1 MAQDNIDEVIHIIRT
16 SYDDARQRLCQR
28 FDLYEI
34 QAQAI
39 LDMRLKALQG
49 LDREKLEKEYQ
60 ELEERIAYFNQLLS
74 SEEML
79 RGVLKEELTAIRDKY
94 GDQRYTEIQDVED
107 EIDIEDLIEE
117 EQCVFTLT
125 QAGYIKR
132 TPVSEY
138 AAQSKGGMGKKGI
151 TTREEDTVVDVFT
164 ASTHDYLLFF
174 TDTGKVYRKKG
185 YQIPESGKT
194 AKGTNLVNI
203 LQVEP
208 GKRVQTML
216 HFRETGE
223 EELYL
228 FMVTRQGTVKR
239 LAVSALKNIRASGIR
254 ALTLDEGDE
263 LVCVLETDGAQ
274 KILIATHDGMAV
286 CFDEQD
292 VRPMGRTAVGV
303 RGLSIIHI
311 SEPTRRS

>member
-1 MAQDNIDEVIHIIRT
+1 
-16 SYDDARQRLCQR
+16 
-28 FDLYEI
+28 
-34 QAQAI
+34 
-39 LDMRLKALQG
+39 MRLYPDSGRLHQAHPG
-49 LDREKLEKEYQ
+49 
-60 ELEERIAYFNQLLS
+60 
-74 SEEML
+74 
-79 RGVLKEELTAIRDKY
+79 
-94 GDQRYTEIQDVED
+94 
-107 EIDIEDLIEE
+107 
-117 EQCVFTLT
+117 EQ
-125 QAGYIKR
+125 
-132 TPVSEY
+132 Y

-254 ALTLDEGDE
+254 APDPGRGRRAGLRSGDRRGPE
-263 LVCVLETDGAQ
+263 DPDCHPRRNGCVL
-274 KILIATHDGMAV
+274 
-286 CFDEQD
+286 
-292 VRPMGRTAVGV
+292 
-303 RGLSIIHI
+303 
-311 SEPTRRS
+311 